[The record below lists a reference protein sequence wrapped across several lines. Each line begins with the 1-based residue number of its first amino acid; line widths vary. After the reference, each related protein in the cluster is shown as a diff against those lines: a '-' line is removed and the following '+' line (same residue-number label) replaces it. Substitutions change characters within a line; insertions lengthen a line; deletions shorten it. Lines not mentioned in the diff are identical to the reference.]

1 MIHAVLV
8 SLRQHT
14 TMDHNIDLVIH
25 HLEESARSFSEHYL
39 AQVFAPAVRYAVSH
53 FIRTQFR
60 AVTKDNLPASVR
72 VRHDSNVRKRAR
84 THAFPLRSVV
94 YRARRSCL
102 GWKRGRRLYGIRPL

>member
-14 TMDHNIDLVIH
+14 TMNHNIDLVIH
-25 HLEESARSFSEHYL
+25 HLEENARSFSEHYL
-39 AQVFAPAVRYAVSH
+39 AQVFVPAVRYAVSH

-72 VRHDSNVRKRAR
+72 VRHTTLTYAKGGE
-84 THAFPLRSVV
+84 H
-94 YRARRSCL
+94 SCL
-102 GWKRGRRLYGIRPL
+102 PLVFC